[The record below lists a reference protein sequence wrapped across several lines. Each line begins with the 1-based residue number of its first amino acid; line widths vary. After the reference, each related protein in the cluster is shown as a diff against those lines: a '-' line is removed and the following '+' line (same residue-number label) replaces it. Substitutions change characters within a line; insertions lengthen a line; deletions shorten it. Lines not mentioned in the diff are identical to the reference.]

1 MSEEMIRIRARI
13 YGKVQGVFYRLST
26 QAAAQKAGV
35 TGWVR
40 NMADGS
46 VEAVFEGNQEAVDTT
61 LQWCYDG
68 PDRAR
73 VERVVAHNE
82 SFSNQYNDFSV
93 RATPSA

>member
-1 MSEEMIRIRARI
+1 MIRVRARI

-26 QAAAQKAGV
+26 QEAAQKAGV

-46 VEAVFEGNQEAVDTT
+46 VEAVFEGNRTAVDTA
-61 LQWCYDG
+61 LQWCYNG

-73 VERVVAHNE
+73 VERVVAQNE
-82 SFSNQYNDFSV
+82 PFSNQYIDFKV
-93 RATPSA
+93 RVSSSA